1 MKKFELYLAIAM
13 IIITTIIDVMFPFI
27 VPYSASNLALM
38 CLLSAMG
45 YVGAYLLLDSFLSR
59 HEMHHYFK
67 GYDAGRGLYESSPKR
82 KHKPFY
88 DEIY

>member
-27 VPYSASNLALM
+27 VPYSASNVALM

-67 GYDAGRGLYESSPKR
+67 GFDASQAIHASKPKQQ
-82 KHKPFY
+82 
-88 DEIY
+88 